1 MGISLGSTLLVL
13 GVVVGY
19 ISAQQSLDRAGL
31 KPVAGEPQWQQAVAS
46 PKDPYV
52 IYSIGHF
59 IADGF
64 LPPPTSA
71 QVYVRKVDDDGNSL
85 RNDCTYSLLGAAPQA
100 RWWALKIGSAAPN
113 LAMLSA
119 RDAILSGTDQLEI
132 GIAKHQTPGNWLAM
146 PQAGAI
152 ELSLVMNEP
161 YALAKNAKPLPL
173 PALKKI
179 ECE

>member
-19 ISAQQSLDRAGL
+19 VSAQQSLGRAGL
-31 KPVAGEPQWQQAVAS
+31 APVADEPQWQQAVAS

-52 IYSIGHF
+52 IYAIGHF
-59 IADGF
+59 ISDGF

-71 QVYVRKVDDDGNSL
+71 QVYVRKTDDDGNSL
-85 RNDCTYSLLGAAPQA
+85 RSDCAYSLVGAVPQA
-100 RWWALKIGSAAPN
+100 RWWAVKIGTVAPN
-113 LAMLSA
+113 VKMLSA
-119 RDAILSGTDQLEI
+119 RDAILSSTDQLQI

-146 PQAGAI
+146 PQTSPI
-152 ELSLVMNEP
+152 ELSLVLNEP
-161 YALAKNAKPLPL
+161 YALAKNAKRLPL